1 MSDPVVRRVPEG
13 FEKYEPPPERL
24 GWPAWRGRLAQ
35 SRAPARQDDAAL
47 LEAYR
52 VVDTLVAVASLVAV
66 YLAAN
71 SPAVRHHMREFLLPR
86 LSLDNVVLLIV
97 FAILWSQLFALLGLY
112 DPYRRDRR
120 GGETLAILRA
130 STTGSGVMLLF
141 PIFGVSGFGLDIVP
155 YAWLAVTVATLGARR
170 AVRAAART
178 YPANGTRRVL
188 IVGSGPRAYK
198 AYRELCAAA
207 PEDCELVGFVDSSD
221 HVVHEE
227 IREQLLG
234 PLDELESLL
243 VRHLIDEALIA
254 LPIRSQYA
262 EIQRAIEVCERV
274 GVRAKYLADVFR
286 SSLAR
291 ARYDH
296 TGGVPVVTMSVT
308 AEGGQLVVKRV
319 LDIAGA
325 MIGLVVLSPLFVAT
339 AIAIKATSPGPV
351 LFVQER
357 YGLRRRRFR
366 MLKFRTMTQ
375 GAEALQPLLELQN
388 EASGPVFKIQ
398 NDPRTT
404 RLGRFLRRSSLDEL
418 PQLVNVLRGEM
429 SLVGPRPLPERD
441 VLRFADPWLMRRFSV
456 PPGLTGLW
464 QVSGRCTLK
473 FDEAIALDLK
483 YIDQWSLGLD
493 LTILARTLPAVVKGT
508 GAR

>member
-1 MSDPVVRRVPEG
+1 
-13 FEKYEPPPERL
+13 
-24 GWPAWRGRLAQ
+24 
-35 SRAPARQDDAAL
+35 
-47 LEAYR
+47 
-52 VVDTLVAVASLVAV
+52 
-66 YLAAN
+66 
-71 SPAVRHHMREFLLPR
+71 
-86 LSLDNVVLLIV
+86 
-97 FAILWSQLFALLGLY
+97 
-112 DPYRRDRR
+112 
-120 GGETLAILRA
+120 
-130 STTGSGVMLLF
+130 
-141 PIFGVSGFGLDIVP
+141 
-155 YAWLAVTVATLGARR
+155 
-170 AVRAAART
+170 
-178 YPANGTRRVL
+178 
-188 IVGSGPRAYK
+188 
-198 AYRELCAAA
+198 
-207 PEDCELVGFVDSSD
+207 
-221 HVVHEE
+221 
-227 IREQLLG
+227 
-234 PLDELESLL
+234 
-243 VRHLIDEALIA
+243 
-254 LPIRSQYA
+254 
-262 EIQRAIEVCERV
+262 
-274 GVRAKYLADVFR
+274 
-286 SSLAR
+286 
-291 ARYDH
+291 
-296 TGGVPVVTMSVT
+296 
-308 AEGGQLVVKRV
+308 
-319 LDIAGA
+319 
-325 MIGLVVLSPLFVAT
+325 VAT